1 MPAKPLNQFGFSGPL
16 VVTLDPRDHKLSR
29 AYIKLTR
36 PFREYKDQ
44 GLIHY
49 FLDSLSQN
57 PT

>member
-1 MPAKPLNQFGFSGPL
+1 ML
-16 VVTLDPRDHKLSR
+16 LSR

-36 PFREYKDQ
+36 PFAEYKEQ

-49 FLDSLSQN
+49 FLDSLSEN